1 MAERVLN
8 IYLVIEKN
16 YVVEF
21 RAEGYDV
28 EGDDEDKI
36 KFLKNRV
43 EEDFNRAVKFNAP
56 TNKQEQFMKYN
67 KFARLEQRGM
77 HFELFEE
84 IFQAF
89 DVPER
94 PLICVTPV
102 VDGIIYNNK

>member
-1 MAERVLN
+1 MTERILN

-16 YVVEF
+16 FVTEF

-36 KFLKNRV
+36 NFLKSRV
-43 EEDFNRAVKFNAP
+43 ESDFDRAVKFNAP
-56 TNKQEQFMKYN
+56 TNKNNQFMKYN

-84 IFQAF
+84 IFLSF
-89 DVPER
+89 DAPER

-102 VDGIIYNNK
+102 VDGAIYHNK